1 MSLHGAFTALLLLL
15 VSGVSAVI
23 VLPPTNV
30 TVSCQNFRVTA
41 SWEYSEPQPQTVFS
55 INISGSPG
63 WKEFNTT
70 DRQYDLSNF
79 IWESE
84 DHYMGKYCINV
95 TAIQGGTR
103 SRPVTSKTFAFNIL
117 KTADILGELDFP
129 PVELIKRDSEA
140 IISFTNPFNFYKELE
155 LAREKDSGLFT
166 FSVEVSPDEVYNG
179 ECNPNQESCVS
190 FPKGVEK
197 CVVLKGLLFA
207 SSGVGQVKFRE
218 TDPICVT
225 ESPEF
230 HMETLVILL
239 SVFVVVLV
247 VVTIF
252 IFKAK
257 AWTMDLPP
265 LPKPLLP
272 KNGAQDYHVEVD
284 PDVYNRIDCTDD
296 SVRTE
301 CVSMD
306 EEEEQKEQEEQVE
319 EEQEEEEDIPHE
331 RNYDRL
337 HFVQMDIGDGDMVD
351 AYSAR

>member
-1 MSLHGAFTALLLLL
+1 MFS
-15 VSGVSAVI
+15 

-117 KTADILGELDFP
+117 KTADICELDFP

-166 FSVEVSPDEVYNG
+166 FSVEVSPDVYNG

-225 ESPEF
+225 ESPGKF

-265 LPKPLLP
+265 LPKPLLFLTFFYKTLFVLSVFLSQLP